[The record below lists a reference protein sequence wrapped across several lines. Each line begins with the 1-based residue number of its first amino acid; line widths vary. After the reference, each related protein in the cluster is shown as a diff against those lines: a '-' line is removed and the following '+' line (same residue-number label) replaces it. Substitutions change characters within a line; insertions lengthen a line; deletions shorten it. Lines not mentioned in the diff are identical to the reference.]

1 MLYYVGHPLPEYRVK
16 ASIDCVHSAEAHNQ
30 IHDDDFAKHHGFRS
44 GLVSGASLFAYMSRP
59 VAELLGRDWLAR
71 GSAEVRFVRPVYE
84 GEEIRVTGS
93 VVSIAKDGTITM
105 ECQAANNLG
114 AVCGIGI
121 MRHPSSVPVV
131 EPSASDYPDGN
142 GAFHRP
148 ISLETL
154 EKGEPLRLITSECTR
169 SVNWQYCRKSI
180 RDHHPLYETNIHP
193 GWLVNRA
200 SRILSANF
208 AIPAWIDVSSQI
220 QNFRTIEN
228 ECRVETR
235 GRVRDRF
242 ELKGDHFVV
251 LELALFVPQGC
262 LATILYTAIF
272 RIAPNA
278 A

>member
-1 MLYYVGHPLPEYRVK
+1 MISQ
-16 ASIDCVHSAEAHNQ
+16 ASRIP
-30 IHDDDFAKHHGFRS
+30 FRARF
-44 GLVSGASLFAYMSRP
+44 GCISLRLHVAA

-84 GEEIRVTGS
+84 GEGDQGYRIGCLDRERRDYYYG
-93 VVSIAKDGTITM
+93 VSGREAISAPCAEG
-105 ECQAANNLG
+105 
-114 AVCGIGI
+114 GI

-142 GAFHRP
+142 GLFT
-148 ISLETL
+148 ISYLSRRW
-154 EKGEPLRLITSECTR
+154 KGRAAEIDHVRGTR